1 MNISI
6 GDKLV
11 IRSEIQKHKS
21 QILNSTIDEFKS
33 LSVCDRPS
41 SQKSGSID
49 RSIAIYPSISDVSHY
64 ESINEENENVFNTLE
79 FDLVLD
85 QKETSLNNQSTN
97 TSSNMFE
104 IRKTK
109 IDPES
114 EKINKMIAKLPL
126 DDNQG
131 FYLGTGQKANS
142 LKLYSMGYSF
152 NVNRPSSSL
161 VRTAAVVYWLCDIKG
176 CNGRAI
182 TRKLQPPVTHT
193 QGLYYF

>member
-33 LSVCDRPS
+33 LSVCNRPKS
-41 SQKSGSID
+41 DESQKSVSID
-49 RSIAIYPSISDVSHY
+49 RSISINPSINDVSY
-64 ESINEENENVFNTLE
+64 DESIN
-79 FDLVLD
+79 D
-85 QKETSLNNQSTN
+85 KEASLNNQSAN

-109 IDPES
+109 IDSES
-114 EKINKMIAKLPL
+114 EKMNKMIAKLPL
-126 DDNQG
+126 DHNQA

-161 VRTAAVVYWLCDIKG
+161 IRTAAVVYWLCDIKG
-176 CNGRAI
+176 CNGRAS
-182 TRKLQPPVTHT
+182 TR
-193 QGLYYF
+193 